1 MTPEQIDAMEAGPEI
16 DELAARTVMGWKW
29 MAWTATPKK
38 IRVRQLMSQQ
48 MVASAWWK
56 VCETYYDGREA
67 QGDEPESYTLAANH
81 GAAETFE
88 PSTYIAD
95 TQRVWDEMKRR
106 GYTIEMEWA
115 GRFCC
120 ISILQAG
127 EFSEPD
133 GCMSAEL
140 TIELAMTKAALK
152 AVGKET

>member
-95 TQRVWDEMKRR
+95 TQRVWDEMKWR
-106 GYTIEMEWA
+106 GWRVTLDWFVDGWNCRI
-115 GRFCC
+115 
-120 ISILQAG
+120 
-127 EFSEPD
+127 FSQRL
-133 GCMSAEL
+133 GGSFSASAPAL
-140 TIELAMTKAALK
+140 ELAMTKAALK
-152 AVGKET
+152 AAGKET

>member
-16 DELAARTVMGWKW
+16 DELAARKVMGWKW

-38 IRVRQLMSQQ
+38 IRVQQLMSQQ

-81 GAAETFE
+81 GAVETFE

-95 TQRVWDEMKRR
+95 TQRVWDEMKWR
-106 GYTIEMEWA
+106 GWRVTFDWFVDGWNCRI
-115 GRFCC
+115 
-120 ISILQAG
+120 
-127 EFSEPD
+127 FSQRL
-133 GCMSAEL
+133 GGSFSASDPAV
-140 TIELAMTKAALK
+140 ELAMTKAVLK
-152 AVGKET
+152 AAGKET